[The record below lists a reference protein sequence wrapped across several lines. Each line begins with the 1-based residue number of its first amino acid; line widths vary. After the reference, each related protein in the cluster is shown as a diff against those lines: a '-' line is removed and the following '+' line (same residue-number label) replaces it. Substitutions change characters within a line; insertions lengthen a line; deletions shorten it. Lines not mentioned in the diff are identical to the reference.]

1 MSRIG
6 YCRASERTGVP
17 KPTRGVPQISI
28 ADDII
33 AIEDATRL
41 VAAQFHRDPLRNAGA
56 DHVPDR
62 RTHGGPDRE
71 RVTRLAEALAHR
83 NTRSEAAEAIRGLV
97 DAIVLTPAEGAQE
110 AFGLHRAERQLRS
123 PRATAA
129 SASS

>member
-1 MSRIG
+1 VHKTTS
-6 YCRASERTGVP
+6 S
-17 KPTRGVPQISI
+17 VPQISV
-28 ADDII
+28 AHDII
-33 AIEDATRL
+33 AIEDAARL
-41 VAAQFHRDPLRNAGA
+41 VVAQFHRDAFGNARRAPCCGS
-56 DHVPDR
+56 

-71 RVTRLAEALAHR
+71 KVTRLAEALAHR